1 LGRITQ
7 NWASN
12 DALYNLTRR
21 TISMLYALGFLV
33 LCTSCDAMLT
43 MTYSV
48 KNKTKNEIQLFVP
61 NLPINNS
68 NLYFGEKKDSFLI
81 LLPNQEIIVGS
92 NFKIDFPWARKN
104 IYRKHPGICGIQRID
119 QQNTVKLGC
128 SKKEW
133 KYWKGVSTLRIK

>member
-1 LGRITQ
+1 MHSKKGLYKLIRI
-7 NWASN
+7 NFSV
-12 DALYNLTRR
+12 
-21 TISMLYALGFLV
+21 LYALGFLV

-43 MTYSV
+43 MIYSV
-48 KNKTKNEIQLFVP
+48 KNKTKNEIQLIVP
-61 NLPINNS
+61 NLPINNN

-119 QQNTVKLGC
+119 QQNIVKLGC

>member
-1 LGRITQ
+1 MHSKKGLYKLIRI
-7 NWASN
+7 NFSV
-12 DALYNLTRR
+12 
-21 TISMLYALGFLV
+21 LYALGFLV
-33 LCTSCDAMLT
+33 LCTSCDAKLT
-43 MTYSV
+43 MIYSV

-119 QQNTVKLGC
+119 QQNIVKLGC